1 MSEEPSLKEKAV
13 RQITTIEE
21 KPRLQ
26 WSRLFLLAVDAAAI
40 AWVIY
45 VGLKIFGI

>member
-1 MSEEPSLKEKAV
+1 M

-26 WSRLFLLAVDAAAI
+26 WGRLGWLVTDAVAI
-40 AWVIY
+40 GWVIY

>member
-1 MSEEPSLKEKAV
+1 M

-26 WSRLFLLAVDAAAI
+26 WSRLFLLAADAAVMAGVQI
-40 AWVIY
+40 P
-45 VGLKIFGI
+45 KIFNPT

>member
-1 MSEEPSLKEKAV
+1 M

-26 WSRLFLLAVDAAAI
+26 WSRLFLLAADAAAVG
-40 AWVIY
+40 WVIY
-45 VGLKIFGI
+45 VGLKIFGV